1 MSIIISGP
9 RPAVFSR
16 GLLATSLG
24 RQWVPESPCTPLSD
38 DHVRANTLSFSRFA
52 FFLWLVLFAL
62 TGCGGGGSGG
72 GGSSTAPVATSASL
86 STPENTRA
94 NGVLQ
99 STNPSGNTL
108 TFRIVRNASLGYVT
122 ITDTATGAYTY
133 TPITNINGT
142 DSFDFVANDG
152 ANDSNVA
159 TITITI
165 IANRPPVAVADAYL
179 VTQPGGTL
187 VINAPGVLT
196 NDSDPDSDPITAIQ
210 LTQPAHGTLSAS
222 ANGSFTYVHDGSAN
236 YTDSFTYRASDG
248 SKTSNTTTVTL
259 AINRP
264 PVASNGCKNTAWNT
278 SFSSFD
284 LKPLVTDPDN
294 SPSQLAFTITAQG
307 TKGTAA
313 IDANGIFSY
322 SPNGSGFTGA
332 DSVTYQVSDP
342 SGQQATAQVK
352 IAIGNRIMPLGDS
365 ITSGVFTSAT
375 VPLPEARVSYRRKL
389 YNDLTAGGKNTIEFR
404 GQYSEGL
411 SANPAIVDS
420 FHEGRLGLR
429 DDTLT
434 SSVIARLNGTLND
447 PNDGRPSQLNNG
459 APDIILLHI
468 GTNGIDGTDN
478 ASATDVQ
485 NTLNNINTWETSITG
500 RPVTVLLALILGS
513 PNSTFNANATARNA
527 NVDTMARARP
537 EFGTRLF
544 LVDIQNGAGLAYT
557 IDNDSG
563 GAGDMADNIHPDTS
577 GYEKMADA
585 WKNVLITNGLVCP

>member
-1 MSIIISGP
+1 MSIIISGL
-9 RPAVFSR
+9 RLAVFFR
-16 GLLATSLG
+16 GPLASNLG
-24 RQWVPESPCTPLSD
+24 RRRLPETPCTLLSD
-38 DHVRANTLSFSRFA
+38 DHIRENIPSFYFLA

-62 TGCGGGGSGG
+62 TGCGGGGSSG

-86 STPENTRA
+86 STPENTRV

-108 TFRIVRNASLGYVT
+108 TFRIVRNASLGNVT
-122 ITDTATGAYTY
+122 ITDTATGVYTY

-187 VINAPGVLT
+187 VINAPGVLA
-196 NDSDPDSDPITAIQ
+196 NDTDPDGNPITAVQ
-210 LTQPAHGTLSAS
+210 FTQPAHGTLSTS
-222 ANGSFTYVHDGSAN
+222 ANGAFTYVHDGSAN

-248 SKTSNTTTVTL
+248 SQTSNATTVTL
-259 AINRP
+259 TINRP

-294 SPSQLAFTITAQG
+294 SPSQLAFTIIAQG

-313 IDANGIFSY
+313 VDANGIFSY
-322 SPNGSGFTGA
+322 SPNDSTFTGA

-342 SGQQATAQVK
+342 SGLQATAQVK

-365 ITSGVFTSAT
+365 ITSGVFTSST
-375 VPLPEARVSYRRKL
+375 VPSPAARVSYRRKL

-411 SANPAIVDS
+411 SANPAIVDP

-429 DDTLT
+429 DDTLA

-447 PNDGRPSQLNNG
+447 PNDGRPSLLNNG

-468 GTNGIDGTDN
+468 GTNGIDGSDN

-485 NTLNNINTWETSITG
+485 TTLDNINTWETSITG

-513 PNSTFNANATARNA
+513 PNSTFNVNATARNA

-563 GAGDMADNIHPDTS
+563 GAGDMADNLHPDTS

-585 WKNVLITNGLVCP
+585 WKNALITNGLVCP